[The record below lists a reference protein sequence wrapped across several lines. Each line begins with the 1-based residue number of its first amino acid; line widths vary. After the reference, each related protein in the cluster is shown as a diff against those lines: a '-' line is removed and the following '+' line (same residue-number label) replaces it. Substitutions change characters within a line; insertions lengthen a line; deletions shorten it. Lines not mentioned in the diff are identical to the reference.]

1 MIAHGIIVA
10 VTTLF
15 LLALL
20 FGVGLLFLWENRKR
34 LLATI
39 EQKEEEYKKLFNQKK
54 SSEVRLGQISE
65 SLAPF
70 LANFKYDPKRAH
82 FLGMPIDYII
92 FEDDRVVFLEVKSG
106 QAQLNPT
113 QKSIKTLIENKKVTW
128 DEMRIDGK
136 EQITNNSVGESI
148 GVSTAPDVQ
157 SAESTKSEML
167 GMSVSVSGTQ
177 TS

>member
-1 MIAHGIIVA
+1 MIASGLTVA
-10 VTTLF
+10 ITTLF

-20 FGVGLLFLWENRKR
+20 FGVGLLFLLENRKR

-70 LANFKYDPKRAH
+70 LTNFKYDPKRAH
-82 FLGMPIDYII
+82 FLGMPIDYVI
-92 FEDDRVVFLEVKSG
+92 FQDDKVVFLEVKSG

-113 QKSIKTLIENKKVTW
+113 QKSIKDLIQKKQVEW

-136 EQITNNSVGESI
+136 SQ
-148 GVSTAPDVQ
+148 STGDSNGGTIEMSTTPNIQ
-157 SAESTKSEML
+157 STQTTPSEMS
-167 GMSVSVSGTQ
+167 GVQISV
-177 TS
+177 